1 MLPRACVSFPDYVP
15 HGAGPLSG
23 GKTRYLIDSYLDW
36 TAREPLP
43 AVEGLGVDLEEVA
56 TAPWPR
62 LGGGCRAAFVHLRG
76 RGDFLGLLLI
86 EIPPVAQTDW
96 VRHLYDEV
104 FYVLTGQGGASIELS
119 ADEPRT
125 FSWGP
130 RALFAPPLNARFRL
144 TNPGNAPARLL
155 CANDLPFLMNVFRN
169 EHFLFDH
176 PADFRRRPVRPAG
189 EGALVPIAPGRHLW
203 QTGFVPDL
211 GTLPL
216 PEWDAR
222 GPALRNINIALS
234 DSSMHAHVS
243 ELPAGT
249 YSKGRRHDTGVHVIG
264 ISGVG
269 YTLVWK
275 EGEGAFERLELRP
288 GSLFA
293 LPDETLHQ
301 HFNPGTEPVR
311 YLAVSIGNE
320 CYPVLARKLNR
331 RAVFDSSVKDGG
343 LQIEYSDQDRRIHGI
358 WRDAIAA
365 TGAVSR
371 MEEIVGGRA

>member
-1 MLPRACVSFPDYVP
+1 
-15 HGAGPLSG
+15 
-23 GKTRYLIDSYLDW
+23 
-36 TAREPLP
+36 
-43 AVEGLGVDLEEVA
+43 
-56 TAPWPR
+56 
-62 LGGGCRAAFVHLRG
+62 
-76 RGDFLGLLLI
+76 
-86 EIPPVAQTDW
+86 
-96 VRHLYDEV
+96 
-104 FYVLTGQGGASIELS
+104 
-119 ADEPRT
+119 
-125 FSWGP
+125 
-130 RALFAPPLNARFRL
+130 
-144 TNPGNAPARLL
+144 
-155 CANDLPFLMNVFRN
+155 
-169 EHFLFDH
+169 
-176 PADFRRRPVRPAG
+176 
-189 EGALVPIAPGRHLW
+189 
-203 QTGFVPDL
+203 
-211 GTLPL
+211 
-216 PEWDAR
+216 
-222 GPALRNINIALS
+222 
-234 DSSMHAHVS
+234 MHAHVS

-311 YLAVSIGNE
+311 YLALSIGNE